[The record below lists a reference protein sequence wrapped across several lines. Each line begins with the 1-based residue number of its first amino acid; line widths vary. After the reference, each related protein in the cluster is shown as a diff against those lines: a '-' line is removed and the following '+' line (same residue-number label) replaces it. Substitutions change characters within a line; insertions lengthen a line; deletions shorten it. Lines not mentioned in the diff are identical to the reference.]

1 MLLSSGRDTNRSKI
15 PLKWCASFSLQF
27 RFRLVFIRVSCKLQL
42 KLRNP
47 AKVLKE
53 KLFWVCVSTHLEQS
67 KQGKS
72 FLIFVGLNI

>member
-1 MLLSSGRDTNRSKI
+1 MSLSSGRDTNRSKI

-47 AKVLKE
+47 AKVLKK
-53 KLFWVCVSTHLEQS
+53 KLFLGLCINTFRT
-67 KQGKS
+67 KQTRQIFS
-72 FLIFVGLNI
+72 NFVGLNI

>member
-1 MLLSSGRDTNRSKI
+1 MLLSSGRDTNRIKI

-27 RFRLVFIRVSCKLQL
+27 RFRLQVVFIRVSCKLQL

-47 AKVLKE
+47 AKVI
-53 KLFWVCVSTHLEQS
+53 KLFWICVSTHLEQS

-72 FLIFVGLNI
+72 FLILSV